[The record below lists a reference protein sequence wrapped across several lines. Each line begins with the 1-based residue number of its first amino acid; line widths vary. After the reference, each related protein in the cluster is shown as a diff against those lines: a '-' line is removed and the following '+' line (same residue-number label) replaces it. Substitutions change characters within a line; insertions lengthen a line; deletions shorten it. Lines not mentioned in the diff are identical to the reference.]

1 MLAKSLPGRI
11 KVGKNIKKKKIMNVR
26 KCRRGKEGEKVNRCS
41 LKVSREQESMR
52 PVNSED
58 PGLILAESL
67 QMRAFPGKMEK
78 LDPAPRTPRPI
89 KPYVQANLGSDFG
102 NISVEAVWTESVPR
116 WLVELLLSCNY
127 QGIIYIT

>member
-1 MLAKSLPGRI
+1 
-11 KVGKNIKKKKIMNVR
+11 MNLR

-67 QMRAFPGKMEK
+67 QMRAFPGKM
-78 LDPAPRTPRPI
+78 
-89 KPYVQANLGSDFG
+89 
-102 NISVEAVWTESVPR
+102 AV
-116 WLVELLLSCNY
+116 
-127 QGIIYIT
+127 